1 MINRQKWIE
10 RWEKEKVYESKNNSS
25 KKPCFVCDMFP
36 YPSGNSMHV
45 GHPRGFVATDIY
57 SRYKRMSGYN
67 VLHPM
72 GWDTFGLPAEETAI
86 ENKEHPNKTIERNIK
101 KFKKQLKSM
110 GLGYDWDREVIT
122 SDKEYY
128 KHTQRL
134 FLEFFRRGLT
144 ENKKANANWCPELG
158 TVLSNED
165 IVNGKSERG
174 GHDVFLK
181 PIRQWTLKITKY
193 AGRLLKDLD
202 KLDWPEKIKNAQEK
216 WIGES
221 VGHTVVFE
229 CSSNKMLPSIS
240 TFTTRLETLP
250 GVTFLSIAPDSQYTE
265 KIIENAKNKKEIED
279 YIFECSKKTNDQTKE
294 KEKSGHVIDGV
305 SYTNPL
311 TKKEVPIVVSDYVL
325 SSYGT
330 GAVMGVPGHDE
341 RDRDAAELFSFPI
354 VEVTSKGHMS
364 CSGDLNGLSVSDC
377 IKKITGK
384 LKITDEVQ
392 YKIRDWVFSRQRF
405 WGEPFPVVWVEGEEN
420 YKKFEKNKETKQWI
434 PETPVTYS
442 DGDVTMYAVP
452 VSPKFLSAVELP
464 DVDSYENTNT
474 IEGPLAG
481 MPEWVNTFINTKT
494 GEVSND
500 KEGNDWVSAK
510 RDTNTMP
517 QWAGSSWY
525 WLRYMDPQNKE
536 EPFSKSASKYWGPV
550 NLYSGADHAVAHLIY
565 ARFWQ
570 KVMCDAGMIDFD
582 EPFLRLEFLGHVLA
596 SDGQKISKRKGN
608 SVSPDEVI
616 DTFGADAF
624 RMYEMMLGP
633 FQKSIPWDDNG
644 PVGALRFIERIRSF
658 VERNIKDNKES
669 DKEAVSDLHKLIEKI
684 ERGIEKFRF
693 NVVISDMMKYVN
705 KHTDSSLS
713 VDDTANFLKLLAPVI
728 PFEADELYEKT
739 GSSTSIHTSDWPKY
753 DKSKVLKETLVSI
766 PVQVNGK
773 KRAEVEV
780 SPEITDTDLEEV
792 VLSNENV
799 KRHTKGQSPK
809 KFIRIKNQIINI
821 VV

>member
-1 MINRQKWIE
+1 MIDREKWIK
-10 RWEKEKVYESKNNSS
+10 RWEKEKIYESKNKSS

-86 ENKEHPNKTIERNIK
+86 ENKEHPNKTIDRNIK
-101 KFKKQLKSM
+101 KFKGQLKSM
-110 GLGYDWDREVIT
+110 GLGYDWEREVTT

-134 FLEFFRRGLT
+134 FLEFFRRDLT
-144 ENKKANANWCPELG
+144 ENKMANVNWCPELG

-174 GHDVFLK
+174 GYDVFLK
-181 PIRQWTLKITKY
+181 PLRQWTLKITKY
-193 AGRLLKDLD
+193 ADRLLKDLD

-229 CSSNKMLPSIS
+229 CASNKTLSSIS
-240 TFTTRLETLP
+240 TFTTRVETLP
-250 GVTFLSIAPDSQYTE
+250 GVTFLSIAPDSQYT
-265 KIIENAKNKKEIED
+265 KQIIADSKNKKEIED
-279 YIFECSKKTNDQTKE
+279 YIFECSKKKNDHTQE
-294 KEKSGHVIDGV
+294 KEKSGHVIEGV

-311 TKKEVPIVVSDYVL
+311 TKKEVPVVVSDYVL

-341 RDRDAAELFSFPI
+341 RDKDVAVLFSFP
-354 VEVTSKGHMS
+354 VMEVTSKNKMS
-364 CSGDLNGLSVSDC
+364 CTGDLNGLSIQDG
-377 IKKITGK
+377 IKKITKK
-384 LKITDEVQ
+384 LGIVDEVQ

-405 WGEPFPVVWVEGEEN
+405 WGEPFPIVWIEGEEN
-420 YKKFEKNKETKQWI
+420 YKKIKENKEIKQWMPKI
-434 PETPVTYS
+434 PVIYS
-442 DGDVTMYAVP
+442 EDDITMYAVP
-452 VSPKFLSAVELP
+452 VLPKFLSAVELP
-464 DVDSYENTNT
+464 NVSSYQNTNT
-474 IEGPLAG
+474 IDGPLSG
-481 MPEWVNTFINTKT
+481 MPEWVNTFINIKT
-494 GEVSND
+494 GEISN
-500 KEGNDWVSAK
+500 KGSGSDWVSAK

-525 WLRYMDPQNKE
+525 WLRYMDPNNKE
-536 EPFSKSASKYWGPV
+536 EPFSKNVSKYWGPV

-582 EPFLRLEFLGHVLA
+582 EPFLRLEFLGHVLT

-616 DTFGADAF
+616 ETFGADAF

-644 PVGALRFIERIRSF
+644 PVGALRFIERIRFF
-658 VERNIKDNKES
+658 VESNIKENKDS
-669 DKEAVSDLHKLIEKI
+669 DKEAISDLQKLIGKI
-684 ERGIEKFRF
+684 EIGIEKFRF
-693 NVVISDMMKYVN
+693 NVVISDMMKYIN
-705 KHTDSSLS
+705 KHSDSNLS
-713 VDDTANFLKLLAPVI
+713 VDDTILFLKLLAPI
-728 PFEADELYEKT
+728 APFEADELHQKA
-739 GSSTSIHTSDWPKY
+739 GRDTSIHASDWPKY
-753 DKSKVLKETLVSI
+753 DKLKVLKETLVSI

-780 SPEITDTDLEEV
+780 SPEIKDDELEKI

-799 KRHTKGQSPK
+799 KRHTKDSKPK
-809 KFIRIKNQIINI
+809 KFIRVKNRIINI
-821 VV
+821 VI